1 MKKVK
6 DNQIEAVVSVLCTN
20 MASENEQLRDI
31 SSIGLKTVI
40 NELPVT
46 SNTLVE
52 VVCKNITQRISSVIL
67 KVCTFVRHCFLNYFS
82 YLHTLIFQQEDISV
96 QLEALDILADLL
108 PRFGSNLSAY
118 HGEILDSLMPQLSSS
133 RQAVRKRYINFVTL
147 FFTHSLI
154 FI

>member
-1 MKKVK
+1 MATNDLMAELQKDSIKLDDDSERKIIKMLLKLLDDKNGEVQNLAVKWYLYFHSLSFEICCLSILTCNFLLFSLGPLVKKVK
-6 DNQIEAVVSVLCTN
+6 DTQIEAVVSVLCTN

-67 KVCTFVRHCFLNYFS
+67 KVRFFRLSV
-82 YLHTLIFQQEDISV
+82 IF
-96 QLEALDILADLL
+96 
-108 PRFGSNLSAY
+108 
-118 HGEILDSLMPQLSSS
+118 
-133 RQAVRKRYINFVTL
+133 
-147 FFTHSLI
+147 
-154 FI
+154 

>member
-1 MKKVK
+1 MATNDLMAELQKESIKLDDDSERKIIKMLLKLLDDKNGEVQNLAVKWYFLKNFELENSRSLLAINELFMVFSLGPLVKKVK

-67 KVCTFVRHCFLNYFS
+67 KVCTSVRF
-82 YLHTLIFQQEDISV
+82 
-96 QLEALDILADLL
+96 
-108 PRFGSNLSAY
+108 
-118 HGEILDSLMPQLSSS
+118 
-133 RQAVRKRYINFVTL
+133 
-147 FFTHSLI
+147 
-154 FI
+154 